1 MARKTKAEQAA
12 EREEAL
18 ALQEAHDFA
27 AFPSRLM
34 AALEEATQK
43 NNFELT
49 VKNNVFVLVDR
60 DRPRDTPF
68 TMTMTHTK
76 TSQWALEAL
85 ESTLEE
91 MEMDRAHARAQA
103 AVRAA
108 ALAKLTKE
116 ERELLNLL

>member
-12 EREEAL
+12 EREEAR

-27 AFPSRLM
+27 AYPSRVM

-49 VKNNVFVLVDR
+49 VRNKLFVLLDR

-68 TMTMTHTK
+68 NMTMTHTP

-91 MEMDRAHARAQA
+91 LEMERAHARAQA
-103 AVRAA
+103 VVREL

-116 ERELLNLL
+116 ERELLGL

>member
-1 MARKTKAEQAA
+1 MARKTKAELAA
-12 EREEAL
+12 EREEER

-27 AFPSRLM
+27 AYPSRVM
-34 AALEEATQK
+34 KALEEATQK

-49 VKNNVFVLVDR
+49 VRNNQFVLRDR
-60 DRPRDTPF
+60 NRPRDTPF
-68 TMTMTHTK
+68 TLTMTHTP

-91 MEMDRAHARAQA
+91 LEMERAHALAQA

-116 ERELLNLL
+116 ERELLGL

>member
-34 AALEEATQK
+34 AALEEATQR

-49 VKNNVFVLVDR
+49 VKNSVFVLVDR

-68 TMTMTHTK
+68 TMTMTHTN
-76 TSQWALEAL
+76 TSQWSLEAL

-91 MEMDRAHARAQA
+91 MEMERAHTRARA

-116 ERELLNLL
+116 ERELLDL

>member
-1 MARKTKAEQAA
+1 MARKTKAELAA

-27 AFPSRLM
+27 AYPSRLM

-43 NNFELT
+43 NNFEL
-49 VKNNVFVLVDR
+49 VVRNSQFVLVDL

-68 TMTMTHTK
+68 TLTMTHTK

-85 ESTLEE
+85 ECVMEE
-91 MEMDRAHARAQA
+91 WEMDRAEEKRKQT
-103 AVRAA
+103 VRAT
-108 ALAKLTKE
+108 ALAKLTAE
-116 ERELLNLL
+116 ERELLDL

>member
-27 AFPSRLM
+27 QFPSRLM

-43 NNFELT
+43 NNFEL
-49 VKNNVFVLVDR
+49 VVRNSQFVLVDL
-60 DRPRDTPF
+60 DRPRNTPF
-68 TMTMTHTK
+68 TLTMTHTR
-76 TSQWALEAL
+76 TAQWALEAL
-85 ESTLEE
+85 ERTLEE
-91 MEMDRAHARAQA
+91 MEFDRAHARAQA

-116 ERELLNLL
+116 ERELLGL

>member
-1 MARKTKAEQAA
+1 
-12 EREEAL
+12 
-18 ALQEAHDFA
+18 
-27 AFPSRLM
+27 M

-43 NNFELT
+43 NNFEL
-49 VKNNVFVLVDR
+49 VVRNSQFVLVDL

-68 TMTMTHTK
+68 TLTMTHTK

-85 ESTLEE
+85 ERTLEE
-91 MEMDRAHARAQA
+91 WEMDRAHARAQA

-116 ERELLNLL
+116 ERELLGL

>member
-1 MARKTKAEQAA
+1 MARKTKAEQEA
-12 EREEAL
+12 ERQEAR
-18 ALQEAHDFA
+18 ALQEAQDFA
-27 AFPSRLM
+27 AYPSRVM

-49 VKNNVFVLVDR
+49 VRNSRFVLLDR

-68 TMTMTHTK
+68 TLTMTHTD

-85 ESTLEE
+85 ERTLEE
-91 MEMDRAHARAQA
+91 LEMDRAHARAQA

-108 ALAKLTKE
+108 ALAKLTEE
-116 ERELLNLL
+116 ERELLGL